1 MRGIAYMHSKGY
13 AHRDLKLDNILMD
26 VTTKNIKII
35 DFGFSLR
42 AKADEKLNFFCGTP
56 HYMDPDIVRK
66 QAYNGHAAD
75 VWACGVILYIIY
87 VGKLPFF
94 GEFEADLF
102 RKIQNGK
109 FTAVP
114 LDIGDDKVRGLFKRI
129 FDTNPNTR
137 LTAQQC
143 VDHPWLRDAPVDEN
157 QERQLLLESQQQ

>member
-1 MRGIAYMHSKGY
+1 MKLHEVVDQRTHVHLVMEMCQGSSIYHHIKKVPDQRLPEATCKQIFRQLVQGVSYLHSKGY

-26 VTTKNIKII
+26 TATKTVKII

-42 AKADEKLNFFCGTP
+42 APHDSKLNIFCGTP

-66 QAYNGHAAD
+66 QPYNGPAAD

-102 RKIQNGK
+102 RKI
-109 FTAVP
+109 
-114 LDIGDDKVRGLFKRI
+114 
-129 FDTNPNTR
+129 
-137 LTAQQC
+137 
-143 VDHPWLRDAPVDEN
+143 
-157 QERQLLLESQQQ
+157 

>member
-1 MRGIAYMHSKGY
+1 M
-13 AHRDLKLDNILMD
+13 
-26 VTTKNIKII
+26 
-35 DFGFSLR
+35 
-42 AKADEKLNFFCGTP
+42 
-56 HYMDPDIVRK
+56 
-66 QAYNGHAAD
+66 
-75 VWACGVILYIIY
+75 WACGVILYIIY

-114 LDIGDDKVRGLFKRI
+114 NDIGDDKVRNLFRRI

-143 VDHPWLRDAPVDEN
+143 VDHSWIRDAPVDQA
-157 QERQLLLESQQQ
+157 QEQEIQREEL